1 MDLPFRFPLPTVAL
15 VGANSGFLIGSK
27 DEDEE
32 VGAGLQIVAGL
43 QIGAESFIRS
53 RLLPS
58 SLEVYLT
65 CLFRLVGGGEGEGD
79 GDGDGDGAGAGSRL
93 RRFEADGPL
102 LHPTF
107 IVPHLTHT
115 HPDFNCFSH

>member
-15 VGANSGFLIGSK
+15 VGANASFLISSK

-43 QIGAESFIRS
+43 QIGAESFIWS
-53 RLLPS
+53 RLLPL

-65 CLFRLVGGGEGEGD
+65 CLFLLVGGGD
-79 GDGDGDGAGAGSRL
+79 GDGDGDGAGAGSQL
-93 RRFEADGPL
+93 CRFEDDGPL

-107 IVPHLTHT
+107 IVPHLTHA

>member
-15 VGANSGFLIGSK
+15 VGANAGFLIGSE
-27 DEDEE
+27 DEDDE
-32 VGAGLQIVAGL
+32 VGAGLRIVAGL
-43 QIGAESFIRS
+43 RIGAESFIRS

-65 CLFRLVGGGEGEGD
+65 CLFLLVGGGE

-93 RRFEADGPL
+93 RRFEDNGPL

-107 IVPHLTHT
+107 IVPHLTHA

>member
-15 VGANSGFLIGSK
+15 VSANAGFLIGSK

-32 VGAGLQIVAGL
+32 VGAGLQIIAGL

-58 SLEVYLT
+58 LLEVYLT
-65 CLFRLVGGGEGEGD
+65 CLFLLVGGGEGD
-79 GDGDGDGAGAGSRL
+79 GDGDGDGAGAGS
-93 RRFEADGPL
+93 
-102 LHPTF
+102 
-107 IVPHLTHT
+107 
-115 HPDFNCFSH
+115 

>member
-15 VGANSGFLIGSK
+15 VSANAGFLIGSK

-32 VGAGLQIVAGL
+32 VGAGLRIS
-43 QIGAESFIRS
+43 AESFIRS

-65 CLFRLVGGGEGEGD
+65 CLFLLVGGGEGD
-79 GDGDGDGAGAGSRL
+79 GDGDGPGPGPGSWL
-93 RRFEADGPL
+93 HHFEGENQQS
-102 LHPTF
+102 LH
-107 IVPHLTHT
+107 
-115 HPDFNCFSH
+115 